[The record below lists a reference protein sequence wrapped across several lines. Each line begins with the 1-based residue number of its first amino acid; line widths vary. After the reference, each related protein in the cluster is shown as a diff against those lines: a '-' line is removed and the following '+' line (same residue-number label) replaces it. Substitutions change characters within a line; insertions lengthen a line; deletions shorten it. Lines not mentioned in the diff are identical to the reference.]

1 MNKSILLS
9 GYFGFDNG
17 GDEAVL
23 SAIVKMLRELL
34 PETPIVALSGDPSK
48 TEKANREYD
57 LKAID
62 RKNFKL
68 IQHELRGAGLF
79 ISGGGSLFQDVT
91 SVRSVYYYA
100 SVLNLAHKAGVP
112 AVVLAQGLGP
122 LNTFIGRRLTKKAM
136 GKCVFLSW
144 RDQESLEL
152 AAKIGLPRE
161 KMLLTCDPVL
171 NWNPD
176 YAVKSHDDKRVVI
189 AVRPWQGLAKEQIV
203 KGAEALLNE
212 AYEVVLLPFQKGVD
226 ETLAAE
232 INGALGNRCKVPAYT
247 SPLQLYGEVAS
258 ADFLVGMR
266 LHALIMARGAGVP
279 CAAISYD
286 PKIDSFAKRET
297 IPLLGTAQNIQSR
310 AIAEAA
316 LAGGQDKP
324 EKTDYS
330 VYWQPVL
337 EKLSEIYRKN

>member
-1 MNKSILLS
+1 MNQSILLS

-34 PETPIVALSGDPSK
+34 PEAPVVALSGNPSK

-122 LNTFIGRRLTKKAM
+122 LNTFLGRRLTKKAM
-136 GKCVFLSW
+136 GKCAFLSW
-144 RDQESLEL
+144 RDRESLEL
-152 AAKIGLPRE
+152 AVKIGLPRE

-171 NWNPD
+171 NWDPD
-176 YAVKSHDDKRVVI
+176 YAVKSHDGKRVVI
-189 AVRPWQGLAKEQIV
+189 AVRPWQGLAKDQIV
-203 KGAEALLNE
+203 QGAAELLDA

-232 INGALGNRCKVPAYT
+232 INEKLQNRCKVPAYT
-247 SPLQLYGEVAS
+247 GPLQLYGEVAS

-266 LHALIMARGAGVP
+266 LHALIMARGAGIP

-286 PKIDSFAKRET
+286 PKIDSFAKREA
-297 IPLLGTAQNIQSR
+297 IPLLGTAQAIRGRS
-310 AIAEAA
+310 IAEAVR
-316 LAGGQDKP
+316 AGGQNQTGP
-324 EKTDYS
+324 SDYS
-330 VYWQPVL
+330 AYWQPVL
-337 EKLSEIYRKN
+337 KKISEIYRKN